1 MACGADT
8 LATTLIETLTGDV
21 PYITPDV
28 PLTSAEY
35 NVPAPSQLTEAITK
49 LTVPHLT
56 TGEIGGDGAFD
67 KLMGGL
73 SSYLLSEYKANR
85 ITGAEYTKAFIALT
99 ELAMAQGSA
108 YLIQT
113 DKQYWDNQLIQQQAE
128 LVEIQVATARVKLET
143 AKVEHV
149 VTQMQALNLEAEYA
163 VKKMQLSLTSSQF
176 CTSEYE
182 LTNIMPR
189 KLAMLNEQI
198 TGQTISNSTATYNLS
213 TMLPSQ
219 HNLLLEQ
226 IEHQDLQNQTVNYNL
241 HTMLPSQHNLLL
253 EQIEGQDLQNQTAG
267 FNLHTMLPSQ
277 HDMLLEQIVGQTLT
291 NTGLGLRNDG
301 QVIANDTAEYNL
313 TTMLPSQHTMLLRQI
328 TGQETA
334 NSIATYNLTTM
345 LPAQY
350 ALLVSQTAGQTGK
363 NAIDTYTL
371 DSMLPQQLALLVAQT
386 SSQVKQTE
394 IHEYTLTNMMPT
406 QWALLKEQVES
417 ARAQTLDTRIDGTVI
432 VGTLGAQKGLHK
444 QQVASYIQDGK
455 AKVAKMYNDLWVTM
469 ITMNEDV
476 LADPNNP
483 VPDELKSPR
492 IAAVMANNRASS
504 GIVV

>member
-21 PYITPDV
+21 PYVTPDV

-149 VTQMQALNLEAEYA
+149 VTQLQALNLEAEYA

-198 TGQTISNSTATYNLS
+198 TGQTISNNTATYNLS

-226 IEHQDLQNQTVNYNL
+226 IE
-241 HTMLPSQHNLLL
+241 
-253 EQIEGQDLQNQTAG
+253 GQELQNQTAG

-277 HDMLLEQIVGQTLT
+277 HDMLLEQIV
-291 NTGLGLRNDG
+291 
-301 QVIANDTAEYNL
+301 
-313 TTMLPSQHTMLLRQI
+313 
-328 TGQETA
+328 
-334 NSIATYNLTTM
+334 
-345 LPAQY
+345 
-350 ALLVSQTAGQTGK
+350 GQTGK

>member
-8 LATTLIETLTGDV
+8 LATTLIGTLTEDV
-21 PYITPDV
+21 PYVTPDV

-35 NVPAPSQLTEAITK
+35 NVPAPSQLTEAVTK

-56 TGEIGGDGAFD
+56 TGEVGGEGAFD

-73 SSYLLSEYKANR
+73 SGYLLGEYKSNR

-113 DKQYWDNQLIQQQAE
+113 DKQYWDNQLTQQQAE
-128 LVEIQVATARVKLET
+128 LTEIQVSTARVKLET

-149 VTQMQALNLEAEYA
+149 VTQLQALNLEAEYA

-226 IEHQDLQNQTVNYNL
+226 IE
-241 HTMLPSQHNLLL
+241 
-253 EQIEGQDLQNQTAG
+253 GQDLQNQTAG

-301 QVIANDTAEYNL
+301 QVIAND
-313 TTMLPSQHTMLLRQI
+313 
-328 TGQETA
+328 
-334 NSIATYNLTTM
+334 SIIINDY
-345 LPAQY
+345 
-350 ALLVSQTAGQTGK
+350 
-363 NAIDTYTL
+363 NAINTRLNQDCKRYIRQRNIAIGGGIFITILGTI
-371 DSMLPQQLALLVAQT
+371 LLLM
-386 SSQVKQTE
+386 K
-394 IHEYTLTNMMPT
+394 
-406 QWALLKEQVES
+406 
-417 ARAQTLDTRIDGTVI
+417 
-432 VGTLGAQKGLHK
+432 
-444 QQVASYIQDGK
+444 
-455 AKVAKMYNDLWVTM
+455 
-469 ITMNEDV
+469 
-476 LADPNNP
+476 
-483 VPDELKSPR
+483 
-492 IAAVMANNRASS
+492 
-504 GIVV
+504 

>member
-21 PYITPDV
+21 PYVTPDV

-198 TGQTISNSTATYNLS
+198 TGQTISNNTATYNLS

-226 IEHQDLQNQTVNYNL
+226 IE
-241 HTMLPSQHNLLL
+241 
-253 EQIEGQDLQNQTAG
+253 GQELQNQTAG

-277 HDMLLEQIVGQTLT
+277 HDMLLEQIV
-291 NTGLGLRNDG
+291 
-301 QVIANDTAEYNL
+301 
-313 TTMLPSQHTMLLRQI
+313 
-328 TGQETA
+328 
-334 NSIATYNLTTM
+334 
-345 LPAQY
+345 
-350 ALLVSQTAGQTGK
+350 GQTGK

>member
-21 PYITPDV
+21 PYVTPDV

-198 TGQTISNSTATYNLS
+198 TGQTISNNTATYNLS

-226 IEHQDLQNQTVNYNL
+226 IE
-241 HTMLPSQHNLLL
+241 
-253 EQIEGQDLQNQTAG
+253 GQELQNQTAG

-277 HDMLLEQIVGQTLT
+277 HDMLLEQIV
-291 NTGLGLRNDG
+291 
-301 QVIANDTAEYNL
+301 
-313 TTMLPSQHTMLLRQI
+313 
-328 TGQETA
+328 
-334 NSIATYNLTTM
+334 
-345 LPAQY
+345 
-350 ALLVSQTAGQTGK
+350 GQTGK

-444 QQVASYIQDGK
+444 QQVASYIQDGN

>member
-21 PYITPDV
+21 PYVTPDV

-49 LTVPHLT
+49 LTVSNLT

-113 DKQYWDNQLIQQQAE
+113 DKQYWDNQLTQQQAE

-198 TGQTISNSTATYNLS
+198 TGQTISNSTATYNL
-213 TMLPSQ
+213 T
-219 HNLLLEQ
+219 
-226 IEHQDLQNQTVNYNL
+226 
-241 HTMLPSQHNLLL
+241 
-253 EQIEGQDLQNQTAG
+253 
-267 FNLHTMLPSQ
+267 TMLPSQ
-277 HDMLLEQIVGQTLT
+277 HDMLLEQIEGQDLQ
-291 NTGLGLRNDG
+291 NQISG
-301 QVIANDTAEYNL
+301 YNL

-345 LPAQY
+345 LPQQY
-350 ALLVSQTAGQTGK
+350 ALLVAQTAGQTGK

-371 DSMLPQQLALLVAQT
+371 NSMLPQQLALLVAQT
-386 SSQVKQTE
+386 EGQVAQTS
-394 IHEYTLTNMMPT
+394 IQEYTLTNMMPS
-406 QWALLKEQVES
+406 QWALLKEQIEA

-476 LADPNNP
+476 LADPANP

>member
-8 LATTLIETLTGDV
+8 LATTLIGTLTEDV
-21 PYITPDV
+21 PYVTPDV
-28 PLTSAEY
+28 PLTSAPY
-35 NVPAPSQLTEAITK
+35 NLPEPSQLTEAVTK

-73 SSYLLSEYKANR
+73 SGYLLSEYKANR

-113 DKQYWDNQLIQQQAE
+113 DKQYWDNQLTQQQAE
-128 LVEIQVATARVKLET
+128 LTEIQVSTARVKLET

-149 VTQMQALNLEAEYA
+149 VTQLQALNLEAEYA

-226 IEHQDLQNQTVNYNL
+226 IEHQDLQNQTASY
-241 HTMLPSQHNLLL
+241 
-253 EQIEGQDLQNQTAG
+253 
-267 FNLHTMLPSQ
+267 NLHTMLPSQ
-277 HDMLLEQIVGQTLT
+277 HDMLLEQITGQTLT
-291 NTGLGLRNDG
+291 NTGLGLRNAG
-301 QVIANDTAEYNL
+301 QIIANDTATYNL
-313 TTMLPSQHTMLLRQI
+313 ATMLPQ
-328 TGQETA
+328 
-334 NSIATYNLTTM
+334 
-345 LPAQY
+345 QY
-350 ALLVSQTAGQTGK
+350 ALLVAQTAGQTGK

-371 DSMLPQQLALLVAQT
+371 NSMMPQQLALLVAQT
-386 SSQVKQTE
+386 EGQVVQTS
-394 IHEYTLTNMMPT
+394 IHEYTLTNMLPS
-406 QWALLKEQVES
+406 QWALLKEQLEA
-417 ARAQTLDTRIDGTVI
+417 ARAQTLDTRTDGTVI

-455 AKVAKMYNDLWVTM
+455 TKVTKMYNDLWVTM
-469 ITMNEDV
+469 ITMNEEILTDTSNGP
-476 LADPNNP
+476 LPAELGRTTIADTMKAN
-483 VPDELKSPR
+483 R
-492 IAAVMANNRASS
+492 IAS
-504 GIVV
+504 GITIP

>member
-8 LATTLIETLTGDV
+8 LATTLIGTLTEDV
-21 PYITPDV
+21 PYVTPDV

-35 NVPAPSQLTEAITK
+35 NVPAPSQLTEAVTK

-56 TGEIGGDGAFD
+56 TGEVGGEGAFD

-73 SSYLLSEYKANR
+73 SGYLLSEYKANR

-113 DKQYWDNQLIQQQAE
+113 DKQYWDNQLTQQQAE

-149 VTQMQALNLEAEYA
+149 VTQLQALNLKAEYA

-226 IEHQDLQNQTVNYNL
+226 IEHQDLQNQTVSYNL
-241 HTMLPSQHNLLL
+241 HTMLPSQH
-253 EQIEGQDLQNQTAG
+253 A
-267 FNLHTMLPSQ
+267 
-277 HDMLLEQIVGQTLT
+277 MLLEQI
-291 NTGLGLRNDG
+291 
-301 QVIANDTAEYNL
+301 I
-313 TTMLPSQHTMLLRQI
+313 
-328 TGQETA
+328 GQETA

-371 DSMLPQQLALLVAQT
+371 DNMLPQQLALLVAQT